1 MFQTTTTP
9 PAKPRQDLTLWAQ
22 STSMRLALFL
32 PSVGWRV
39 HYVLISPSMIATVIS
54 ACASSILYVLW
65 GPLVKPLM
73 DGWLAEAAGE
83 LIAAAGNSTGT
94 EL

>member
-1 MFQTTTTP
+1 
-9 PAKPRQDLTLWAQ
+9 
-22 STSMRLALFL
+22 MRLALFL

-54 ACASSILYVLW
+54 ACASSIFFVFW
-65 GPLVKPLM
+65 EPLVKPLM
-73 DGWLAEAAGE
+73 DGWLAQAAGE
-83 LIAAAGNSTGT
+83 FHAAAGNSTGA

>member
-1 MFQTTTTP
+1 
-9 PAKPRQDLTLWAQ
+9 
-22 STSMRLALFL
+22 MRLALFL

-54 ACASSILYVLW
+54 ACASSILFVLW
-65 GPLVKPLM
+65 EPLAKPLM
-73 DGWLAEAAGE
+73 DGWLADAAGE
-83 LIAAAGNSTGT
+83 LIAAAAGNSTGT